1 MSNIQLSPDVLPT
14 LLSLQQVKL
23 CKLQQQVLHDIWNSA
38 LQQTALQKLSPNIAK
53 QHSTRK
59 KYSLKLSSLS
69 LKVLNLDWLHFKD
82 ALSGLRQFLATES
95 PLKMMKNAFYFIIKA
110 LFVLK
115 IFKFLSWLFDH
126 VSKQLGYGHKVNFK
140 FYDVTAWL
148 TMIIYIL
155 PNISRCKD
163 NKTREFGQLIECNI
177 RNIFLEKSNTK

>member
-126 VSKQLGYGHKVNFK
+126 VEKRLDKVNFEI
-140 FYDVTAWL
+140 YDVAAWL
-148 TMIIYIL
+148 T
-155 PNISRCKD
+155 
-163 NKTREFGQLIECNI
+163 NKCNTYCPLSQEVKSI
-177 RNIFLEKSNTK
+177 RQWNLVSY